1 MENIAF
7 DYGVAKSTI
16 CESIKWAEG
25 ILIKSEAF
33 SLPKKTELVN
43 DVDIE
48 AVLVDAT
55 ECEIERPKKN
65 SRNTIQGKRKNTL

>member
-1 MENIAF
+1 
-7 DYGVAKSTI
+7 
-16 CESIKWAEG
+16 
-25 ILIKSEAF
+25 
-33 SLPKKTELVN
+33 LPKKRELAN

-65 SRNTIQGKRKNTL
+65 SRNTIRGKRKNTL

>member
-1 MENIAF
+1 MGLRHTDKERGF
-7 DYGVAKSTI
+7 FFAK
-16 CESIKWAEG
+16 KR
-25 ILIKSEAF
+25 
-33 SLPKKTELVN
+33 ELVN

>member
-1 MENIAF
+1 MW
-7 DYGVAKSTI
+7 AK
-16 CESIKWAEG
+16 
-25 ILIKSEAF
+25 AF
-33 SLPKKTELVN
+33 SLPKKRELVN